1 MTAKKSNKHTLFA
14 FFPSTDP
21 WAYLTSLKRVS
32 ALPVKHVFPA
42 HHTLDIQPEILG
54 RMHDAFRQLKAE
66 DKLRHGSGTFDYG
79 DWAVSL

>member
-1 MTAKKSNKHTLFA
+1 LVYQDTLFA

-21 WAYLTSLKRVS
+21 EAYLNSPERIS

-54 RMHDAFRQLKAE
+54 RMRDAFWQLKAE
-66 DKLRHGSGTFDYG
+66 GKLHHGAGTFDYG
-79 DWAVSL
+79 DWAVML